1 MTMLSFGEV
10 SVGARILQTQQTIA
24 VTSDKL
30 ELLKVEKQYNIKI
43 GDCLLLQ
50 EIKSK
55 PELNGSM
62 VRVLEH
68 IQETNRWKVQF
79 IDDMTGQP
87 KSRPEGGGDGTIS
100 VTPDK
105 LVTEAEF
112 WKNSW
117 RRSGWDV

>member
-1 MTMLSFGEV
+1 MTS
-10 SVGARILQTQQTIA
+10 
-24 VTSDKL
+24 SDH
-30 ELLKVEKQYNIKI
+30 LLTEQMQN
-43 GDCLLLQ
+43 LLDWPSILQ

-55 PELNGSM
+55 PELNGCM
-62 VRVLEH
+62 VRVLQH
-68 IQETNRWKVQF
+68 IHETNRWKVQF